1 MTVESLL
8 KVIEEGMTVILK
20 TEKNRVIVQF
30 ECGNDIEAFSSGF
43 LYRKIK
49 IIKIK
54 NGSELIAVLED
65 TKNESR

>member
-8 KVIEEGMTVILK
+8 KTISEGMTVNVK
-20 TEKNRVIVQF
+20 D
-30 ECGNDIEAFSSGF
+30 CYGNMIIRFKFGDDIEAFSCGF

-54 NGSELIAVLED
+54 NGSELIAILED
-65 TKNESR
+65 TKND

>member
-20 TEKNRVIVQF
+20 NEKNRIIVQF
-30 ECGNDIEAFSSGF
+30 ECGNDIESFSCGF

-54 NGSELIAVLED
+54 NGSELIAILED
-65 TKNESR
+65 TKND